1 MSDYTTSTVDGAAAF
16 ERMRDKH
23 YDEEAAAEFDDA
35 PSCPQC
41 DAEFDDDE
49 PDDCGCS
56 DPCCPCDGAKRGSP

>member
-23 YDEEAAAEFDDA
+23 YDEEAAAEFDDDE
-35 PSCPQC
+35 P
-41 DAEFDDDE
+41 DDDE